1 MSIIYDEARVPAYTL
16 PDPLVL
22 QAGSPV
28 TDARV
33 WNEQR
38 RPELLDL
45 FARCVYGQTPT
56 ERGEPTL
63 ERRLVDPAALGGAAT
78 RIEVRLLFGPD
89 GGPFMDLLLYLPNR
103 PPTAVAAV
111 CWPQLPGQPR
121 HSPRSHDRTVLP
133 VDARDGQQRRGREPR
148 HRGVARVEASRCAS

>member
-1 MSIIYDEARVPAYTL
+1 MDALYDEARVPAYTL
-16 PDPLVL
+16 PDPLVV

-28 TDARV
+28 ADACV

-56 ERGEPTL
+56 EAVGLRFEQ
-63 ERRLVDPAALGGAAT
+63 RLVDPAALGGAAT
-78 RIEVRLLFGPD
+78 RIELRLLFGPG

-103 PPTAVAAV
+103 HPRPSPLFVG
-111 CWPQLPGQPR
+111 LNFHGNHSIQPDP
-121 HSPRSHDRTVLP
+121 SITLST
-133 VDARDGQQRRGREPR
+133 Q
-148 HRGVARVEASRCAS
+148 